1 MGENMAERL
10 HLRECLSMP
19 QSMYQEVKLEDA
31 SQTVRESFRAIP
43 QRLTESASNDALI
56 KKAMKLRESATDK
69 ELFDKVIA
77 KLREAGAGNERKLW
91 KFPVSRFGNKN
102 GNGRIYPR
110 KLWEN
115 VIENQRD
122 VWQGGCGLADHPVED
137 DDPGEFKT
145 SAIVWLDMMIDD
157 ANKLIWAI
165 GTFVGEYGR
174 LAQEIIEAG
183 GRVGFSSSGFG
194 ELDPFDKTTINA
206 DTYQIERV
214 ADIVT
219 NPSQS
224 VFGDIGNAHEN
235 TNIEYSKQSIVES
248 QSPKSKIL
256 KENTNMAA
264 VNAVENKD
272 KLQESTQAP
281 AAKSEMSKMEKAII
295 LKYVENLTSEAE
307 KIKNP
312 AERLK
317 ETNKILEMV
326 EESGDEEL
334 KEKVTESL
342 IEARNDL
349 TKMIESAVAVQS
361 ELGDLSTLAENVKD
375 VTKQGVLLNEQV
387 KDYESLCHALEE
399 KTQALF
405 NENKTLKAKLELK
418 ESAMKSKSLK
428 NNVSIIKAY
437 EKNDKM
443 VEALTRV
450 ESAFNKLQENNRK
463 LSVTNTRLEA
473 ENGKLTTALRESEAR
488 LKDKLRLNE
497 SKKINDMEITIN
509 LLKEQ
514 VGRLQLKN
522 KALDASLK
530 AKEKE
535 FREFKEDQKME
546 NHIEPKFES
555 YVTDQLNFRENRGI
569 EVEKYWNDLC
579 NQYGEAKMKPFEK
592 SIRGAKTYREAFN
605 NFIKNLSKIEESAA
619 EYEKAR
625 ISESIGNLKAR
636 KEYLEEAGMETKF
649 DKGLS
654 VDEINNREYEEMKKK
669 GFI

>member
-31 SQTVRESFRAIP
+31 SQTVRESFKAIP

-248 QSPKSKIL
+248 QTPKSKIL
-256 KENTNMAA
+256 KENINMAA
-264 VNAVENKD
+264 VNAVEN

-405 NENKTLKAKLELK
+405 NENKALKAKLELK
-418 ESAMKSKSLK
+418 ESAIKSKSLK

-473 ENGKLTTALRESEAR
+473 ENGKLATALRESEAR

>member
-248 QSPKSKIL
+248 QTPKSKIL
-256 KENTNMAA
+256 KENINMAA
-264 VNAVENKD
+264 VNAVEN

-405 NENKTLKAKLELK
+405 NENKALKAKLELK
-418 ESAMKSKSLK
+418 ESAIKSKSLK

>member
-1 MGENMAERL
+1 MAERL

-248 QSPKSKIL
+248 QTPKSKIL

-405 NENKTLKAKLELK
+405 NENKALKAKLELK
-418 ESAMKSKSLK
+418 ESAIKSKSLK

-473 ENGKLTTALRESEAR
+473 ENGKLTTALRESEAK

-497 SKKINDMEITIN
+497 SKKINDMEVTIN

-522 KALDASLK
+522 KALDASLR

-555 YVTDQLNFRENRGI
+555 YVSDQLNFRENRGI

>member
-1 MGENMAERL
+1 MAERL

-235 TNIEYSKQSIVES
+235 TNIEYSKQSIVEN
-248 QSPKSKIL
+248 QTPKSKIL
-256 KENTNMAA
+256 KENINMAA
-264 VNAVENKD
+264 VNAVEN

-405 NENKTLKAKLELK
+405 NENKALKAKLELK
-418 ESAMKSKSLK
+418 ESAIKSKSLK

-473 ENGKLTTALRESEAR
+473 ENGKLTTALRESEAK

-522 KALDASLK
+522 KALDASLR

>member
-1 MGENMAERL
+1 MAERL

-248 QSPKSKIL
+248 QTPKSKIL
-256 KENTNMAA
+256 KENINMAA
-264 VNAVENKD
+264 VNAVEN

-405 NENKTLKAKLELK
+405 NENKALKAKLELK
-418 ESAMKSKSLK
+418 ESAIKSKSLK

-473 ENGKLTTALRESEAR
+473 ENGKLTTALRESEAK

>member
-248 QSPKSKIL
+248 QTPKSKIL

-264 VNAVENKD
+264 VNAVENKG

-405 NENKTLKAKLELK
+405 NENKALKAKLELK
-418 ESAMKSKSLK
+418 ESAIKSKSLK

-473 ENGKLTTALRESEAR
+473 ENGKLTTALRESEAK

-522 KALDASLK
+522 KALDASLR

>member
-206 DTYQIERV
+206 DTSQIERV

-248 QSPKSKIL
+248 KSPKSKIL

-405 NENKTLKAKLELK
+405 NENKALKAKLELK
-418 ESAMKSKSLK
+418 ESAIKSKSLK

-450 ESAFNKLQENNRK
+450 ESAFNKLQENNRR

-497 SKKINDMEITIN
+497 SKKINDMEVTIN

-555 YVTDQLNFRENRGI
+555 YVSDQLNFRENRGI

>member
-1 MGENMAERL
+1 MAERL

-248 QSPKSKIL
+248 QTPKSKIL
-256 KENTNMAA
+256 KENINMAA
-264 VNAVENKD
+264 VNAVEN

-405 NENKTLKAKLELK
+405 NENKALKAKLELK
-418 ESAMKSKSLK
+418 ESAIKSKSLK

-473 ENGKLTTALRESEAR
+473 ENGKLTTALRESEAK

-522 KALDASLK
+522 KALDASLR

>member
-1 MGENMAERL
+1 MAERL

-183 GRVGFSSSGFG
+183 GRVGFSSSGSG

-248 QSPKSKIL
+248 QTPKSKIL
-256 KENTNMAA
+256 KENINMAA
-264 VNAVENKD
+264 VNAVEN

-405 NENKTLKAKLELK
+405 NENKALKAKLELK
-418 ESAMKSKSLK
+418 ESAIKSKSLK

>member
-1 MGENMAERL
+1 MAERL

-418 ESAMKSKSLK
+418 ESAIKSKSLK

-497 SKKINDMEITIN
+497 SKKINDMEVTIN

-522 KALDASLK
+522 KALDASLR

>member
-165 GTFVGEYGR
+165 RTFVGEYGR

-248 QSPKSKIL
+248 QTPKSKIL
-256 KENTNMAA
+256 KENINMAA
-264 VNAVENKD
+264 VNAVEN

-405 NENKTLKAKLELK
+405 NENKALKAKLELK
-418 ESAMKSKSLK
+418 ESAIKSKSLK

>member
-248 QSPKSKIL
+248 QTPKSKIL
-256 KENTNMAA
+256 KENINMAA

-405 NENKTLKAKLELK
+405 NENKALKAKLELK
-418 ESAMKSKSLK
+418 ESAIKSKSLK

-443 VEALTRV
+443 VEALTKV

>member
-1 MGENMAERL
+1 MAERL

-248 QSPKSKIL
+248 KSPKSKIL

-272 KLQESTQAP
+272 KLQEGIQAP
-281 AAKSEMSKMEKAII
+281 TVKPEMSKMEKAII

-405 NENKTLKAKLELK
+405 NENKALKAKLELK
-418 ESAMKSKSLK
+418 ESAIKSKSLK

-497 SKKINDMEITIN
+497 SKKIDDMEVTIN

-522 KALDASLK
+522 KALDASLR

>member
-1 MGENMAERL
+1 MAERL

-145 SAIVWLDMMIDD
+145 SAIVRLDMMIDD

-248 QSPKSKIL
+248 QTPKSKIL
-256 KENTNMAA
+256 KENINMAA
-264 VNAVENKD
+264 VNAVENK
-272 KLQESTQAP
+272 LQESTQAP
-281 AAKSEMSKMEKAII
+281 VAKSEMSKMEKAII

-405 NENKTLKAKLELK
+405 NENKALKAKLELK
-418 ESAMKSKSLK
+418 ESAIKSKSLK

-473 ENGKLTTALRESEAR
+473 ENGKLATALRESEAR

-579 NQYGEAKMKPFEK
+579 NQSGEAKMKPFEK

>member
-1 MGENMAERL
+1 MAERL

-405 NENKTLKAKLELK
+405 NENKALKAKLELK
-418 ESAMKSKSLK
+418 ESAIKSKSLK

-497 SKKINDMEITIN
+497 SKKINDMEVTIN

-522 KALDASLK
+522 KALDASLR

>member
-1 MGENMAERL
+1 MAERL

-248 QSPKSKIL
+248 QTPKSKIL
-256 KENTNMAA
+256 KENINMAA

-281 AAKSEMSKMEKAII
+281 VAKSEMSKMEKAII

-405 NENKTLKAKLELK
+405 NENKALKAKLELK
-418 ESAMKSKSLK
+418 ENAIKSKSLK

-473 ENGKLTTALRESEAR
+473 ENGKLTTALRESEAK

>member
-1 MGENMAERL
+1 MAEKL

-31 SQTVRESFRAIP
+31 SQAVRESFKAIP
-43 QRLTESASNDALI
+43 QRLTESASSDTLI

-69 ELFDKVIA
+69 ELFDKVIS
-77 KLREAGAGNERKLW
+77 KLKEAGAGNERKLW

-115 VIENQRD
+115 VIENQRS
-122 VWQGGCGLADHPVED
+122 VWQGGCGLADHPIAD

-194 ELDPFDKTTINA
+194 ELDQFDRTTINP

-224 VFGDIGNAHEN
+224 VFGDIGNAHED
-235 TNIEYSKQSIVES
+235 TNVEYSKQAVVES
-248 QSPKSKIL
+248 QQLPKSKIL
-256 KENTNMAA
+256 KENTNMAT
-264 VNAVENKD
+264 VNAIKEN
-272 KLQESTQAP
+272 TQAP
-281 AAKSEMSKMEKAII
+281 KEMSKMEKAII
-295 LKYVENLTSEAE
+295 LKYVENMTSEAE

-312 AERLK
+312 ADRLR

-326 EESGDEEL
+326 TESGDEEL
-334 KEKVTESL
+334 REKVTESL
-342 IEARNDL
+342 IQARNDL
-349 TKMIESAVAVQS
+349 TQMIESAVEVQN
-361 ELGDLSTLAENVKD
+361 ELGDLKTLAENVKD

-387 KDYESLCHALEE
+387 KDYEALCHALET
-399 KTQALF
+399 KTQELF
-405 NENKTLKAKLELK
+405 KENQILKAKLELK
-418 ESAMKSKSLK
+418 EKAVQERSLKENSMIMKSFEKQDKMAESLK
-428 NNVSIIKAY
+428 K
-437 EKNDKM
+437 
-443 VEALTRV
+443 VEI
-450 ESAFNKLQENNRK
+450 AFNKLKENNK
-463 LSVTNTRLEA
+463 SLSVANTRLEA
-473 ENGKLTTALRESEAR
+473 ENGKLSTKLKESEA
-488 LKDKLRLNE
+488 KLSEKQKLNE
-497 SKKINDMEITIN
+497 SKKINDLEIQNN

-514 VGRLQLKN
+514 VGRLQVKN
-522 KALDASLK
+522 KTLNESLVA
-530 AKEKE
+530 AKTE
-535 FREFKEDQKME
+535 FEAYKEDQKME
-546 NHIEPKFES
+546 NHIQPKFES
-555 YVTDQLNFRENRGI
+555 YVSGQLNFRENRGI

-605 NFIKNLSKIEESAA
+605 NFIKNLNKIEESAT
-619 EYEKAR
+619 EYETAR
-625 ISESIGNLKAR
+625 ISESISNLKAR
-636 KEYLEEAGMETKF
+636 KEYLEEAGMQTKF
-649 DKGLS
+649 DEGLS
-654 VDEINNREYEEMKKK
+654 VDEINTREYEEMKKR

>member
-1 MGENMAERL
+1 MAERL

-248 QSPKSKIL
+248 QTPKSKIL
-256 KENTNMAA
+256 KENINMAA
-264 VNAVENKD
+264 VNAVEN

-405 NENKTLKAKLELK
+405 NENKALKAKLELK
-418 ESAMKSKSLK
+418 ESAIKSKSLK

-473 ENGKLTTALRESEAR
+473 ENGKLATALRESEAR

>member
-1 MGENMAERL
+1 MAERL

-405 NENKTLKAKLELK
+405 SENKALKAKLELK
-418 ESAMKSKSLK
+418 ESAIKSKSLK

-473 ENGKLTTALRESEAR
+473 ENGKLTTALRESEAKI
-488 LKDKLRLNE
+488 KDKLRLNE

-522 KALDASLK
+522 KALNASLK

>member
-1 MGENMAERL
+1 MAERL

-248 QSPKSKIL
+248 QTPKSKIL

-522 KALDASLK
+522 KALDASLR

>member
-1 MGENMAERL
+1 MAERL

-19 QSMYQEVKLEDA
+19 QSMYQEVKLEEA
-31 SQTVRESFRAIP
+31 SQTVRESFKAIP

-56 KKAMKLRESATDK
+56 KKAAKLRESATDK

-77 KLREAGAGNERKLW
+77 KLREAGAGNEKKLW

-235 TNIEYSKQSIVES
+235 TNVEYSKQSIVES

-281 AAKSEMSKMEKAII
+281 AAPKAEMSKMEKAII

-334 KEKVTESL
+334 KSKVTESL

-349 TKMIESAVAVQS
+349 TKMIESAVAVQN
-361 ELGDLSTLAENVKD
+361 ELGDLTTLAENVKD

-387 KDYESLCHALEE
+387 KDYEALCHALEE
-399 KTQALF
+399 KTQTLF
-405 NENKTLKAKLELK
+405 NENKELRAKLELK
-418 ESAMKSKSLK
+418 ENAIKSKSLK
-428 NNVSIIKAY
+428 ENASIMKAY
-437 EKNDKM
+437 EQNDKM
-443 VEALTRV
+443 S
-450 ESAFNKLQENNRK
+450 ESLKRAEVAFKKLQENNK
-463 LSVTNTRLEA
+463 NLSVANTRLEA
-473 ENGKLTTALRESEAR
+473 ENGKLTTALKESEAK
-488 LKDKLRLNE
+488 LNDKLKLNE

-514 VGRLQLKN
+514 VGRLQIKN
-522 KALDASLK
+522 NALNEALI
-530 AKEKE
+530 AKDKE
-535 FREFKEDQKME
+535 FQNFKEDQKME

-555 YVTDQLNFRENRGI
+555 YMTDQLNFRENRGI

-619 EYEKAR
+619 EYEQAR

-636 KEYLEEAGMETKF
+636 KEYLEDAGMETKF
-649 DKGLS
+649 NEGLS
-654 VDEINNREYEEMKKK
+654 VNEINNREYEDMKKR

>member
-1 MGENMAERL
+1 MAERL

-405 NENKTLKAKLELK
+405 NENKALKAKLELK
-418 ESAMKSKSLK
+418 ESAIKSKSLK

-473 ENGKLTTALRESEAR
+473 ENGKLTTALRESEAK

-522 KALDASLK
+522 KALDASLR

-555 YVTDQLNFRENRGI
+555 YVSDQLNFRENRGI

>member
-1 MGENMAERL
+1 MAERL

-224 VFGDIGNAHEN
+224 VFGDIGNADEN

-248 QSPKSKIL
+248 QTPKSKIL
-256 KENTNMAA
+256 KENINMAA

-405 NENKTLKAKLELK
+405 NENKALKAKLELK
-418 ESAMKSKSLK
+418 ESAIKSKSLK

>member
-264 VNAVENKD
+264 VNAVENK
-272 KLQESTQAP
+272 LQESTQAP
-281 AAKSEMSKMEKAII
+281 AVKPEMSKMEKAII

-418 ESAMKSKSLK
+418 ESAIKSKSLK

-463 LSVTNTRLEA
+463 LSITNTRLEA

-497 SKKINDMEITIN
+497 SKKINDMEVTIN

-522 KALDASLK
+522 KALDASLR

>member
-248 QSPKSKIL
+248 KSPKSKIL

-281 AAKSEMSKMEKAII
+281 VAKSEMSKMEKAII

-405 NENKTLKAKLELK
+405 NENKALKAKLELK
-418 ESAMKSKSLK
+418 ESAIKSKSLK

-497 SKKINDMEITIN
+497 SKKIDDMEVTIN

-522 KALDASLK
+522 KALDASLR

>member
-405 NENKTLKAKLELK
+405 NENKALKAKLELK
-418 ESAMKSKSLK
+418 ESAIKSKSLK

-473 ENGKLTTALRESEAR
+473 ENGKLTTALRESETK

-522 KALDASLK
+522 KALNASLK

>member
-1 MGENMAERL
+1 MAERL

-248 QSPKSKIL
+248 QTPKSKIL
-256 KENTNMAA
+256 KENINMAA

-281 AAKSEMSKMEKAII
+281 ATKSEMSKMEKAII

-405 NENKTLKAKLELK
+405 NENKALKAKLELK
-418 ESAMKSKSLK
+418 ESAIKSKSLK

-473 ENGKLTTALRESEAR
+473 ENGKLATALRESEAR

>member
-1 MGENMAERL
+1 MAERL

-272 KLQESTQAP
+272 KLQESIQAP

-405 NENKTLKAKLELK
+405 NENKALKAKLELK
-418 ESAMKSKSLK
+418 ESAIKSKSLK

-473 ENGKLTTALRESEAR
+473 ENGKLTTALRESEAK

-522 KALDASLK
+522 KALNASLK

>member
-1 MGENMAERL
+1 MAERL

-77 KLREAGAGNERKLW
+77 KLREVGAGNERKLW

-145 SAIVWLDMMIDD
+145 SAIVWLDMIIDD

-183 GRVGFSSSGFG
+183 GRIGFSSSGFG

-219 NPSQS
+219 NPSQL

-264 VNAVENKD
+264 VNAVEN

-405 NENKTLKAKLELK
+405 NENKALKAKLELK
-418 ESAMKSKSLK
+418 ESAIKSKSLK

-522 KALDASLK
+522 KALNASLR

>member
-405 NENKTLKAKLELK
+405 NENKALKAKLELK
-418 ESAMKSKSLK
+418 ESAIKSKSLK

-473 ENGKLTTALRESEAR
+473 ENGKLTTALRESEAK

>member
-405 NENKTLKAKLELK
+405 NENKALKAKLELK
-418 ESAMKSKSLK
+418 ESAIKSKSLK

-473 ENGKLTTALRESEAR
+473 ENGKLTTALRESEAK

-522 KALDASLK
+522 KALDASLR

-555 YVTDQLNFRENRGI
+555 YVSDQLNFRENRGI

>member
-1 MGENMAERL
+1 MAERL

-43 QRLTESASNDALI
+43 QRLTESASNDAII

-405 NENKTLKAKLELK
+405 NENKALKAKLELK
-418 ESAMKSKSLK
+418 ESAIKSKSLK

-473 ENGKLTTALRESEAR
+473 ENGKLTTALRESEAK

-497 SKKINDMEITIN
+497 SKKINDMEVTIN

-522 KALDASLK
+522 KALDASLR

-555 YVTDQLNFRENRGI
+555 YVSDQLNFRENRGI

>member
-1 MGENMAERL
+1 MAERL

-224 VFGDIGNAHEN
+224 VFGDIGNAHAN

-248 QSPKSKIL
+248 QTPKSKIL
-256 KENTNMAA
+256 KENINMAA

-405 NENKTLKAKLELK
+405 NENKALKAKLELK
-418 ESAMKSKSLK
+418 ESAIKSKSLK

-488 LKDKLRLNE
+488 LKDKLRFNE
-497 SKKINDMEITIN
+497 SKKINDMGITIN

>member
-1 MGENMAERL
+1 MAERL

-248 QSPKSKIL
+248 QTPKSKIL
-256 KENTNMAA
+256 KENINMAA
-264 VNAVENKD
+264 VNAVEN

-405 NENKTLKAKLELK
+405 NENKALKAKLELK
-418 ESAMKSKSLK
+418 ESAIKSKSLK

-669 GFI
+669 GLI

>member
-1 MGENMAERL
+1 MAERL

-405 NENKTLKAKLELK
+405 NENKALKAKLELK
-418 ESAMKSKSLK
+418 ESAIKSKSLK

-473 ENGKLTTALRESEAR
+473 ENGKLATALRESEAK

-522 KALDASLK
+522 KALNASLK

>member
-1 MGENMAERL
+1 MAERL

-43 QRLTESASNDALI
+43 QRLTESASNDVLI

-248 QSPKSKIL
+248 QTPKSKIL
-256 KENTNMAA
+256 KENINMAA
-264 VNAVENKD
+264 VNAVEN

-405 NENKTLKAKLELK
+405 NENKALKAKLELK
-418 ESAMKSKSLK
+418 ESAIKSKSLK

-473 ENGKLTTALRESEAR
+473 ENGKLTTALRESEAK

>member
-1 MGENMAERL
+1 MAERL

-248 QSPKSKIL
+248 QTPKSKIL
-256 KENTNMAA
+256 KENINMAA
-264 VNAVENKD
+264 VNAVEN

-405 NENKTLKAKLELK
+405 NENKALKAKLELK
-418 ESAMKSKSLK
+418 ESAIKSKSLK

>member
-248 QSPKSKIL
+248 QTPKSKIL

-264 VNAVENKD
+264 VNAVEN

-405 NENKTLKAKLELK
+405 NENKALKAKLELK
-418 ESAMKSKSLK
+418 ESAIKSKSLK

>member
-1 MGENMAERL
+1 MAERL

-256 KENTNMAA
+256 KENINMAA

-405 NENKTLKAKLELK
+405 NENKALKAKLELK
-418 ESAMKSKSLK
+418 ESAIKSKSLK

-497 SKKINDMEITIN
+497 SKKLNDMEITIN

>member
-1 MGENMAERL
+1 MAERL

-405 NENKTLKAKLELK
+405 NENKSLKAKLELK
-418 ESAMKSKSLK
+418 ESAIKSKSLK

-473 ENGKLTTALRESEAR
+473 ENGKLTTALRESEAK

-522 KALDASLK
+522 KALSASLK